1 MAQSLPT
8 YDVAIVGFGPS
19 GAVAAGLLGA
29 QGIRTFCCDKQLH
42 VYDKPRA
49 IALDH
54 EILRLFQHMGL
65 HERVAPHTEPFTDSV
80 YYGVDHQVIKRM
92 SALPP
97 PYPLGHVPS
106 VVFNQPAVEKILRSH
121 ALSLPSV
128 TVSLGQTLTAL
139 HQDPHQ
145 ATLTLSDEQGR
156 LQQISARYVIAC
168 DGASST
174 VRTLTG
180 LDLEDLAFDEPW
192 LVIDALVNDRGLAK
206 LPSTSVQ
213 YCHPERPSTYLICP
227 GRHRRWE
234 ISILPGED
242 PRELA
247 TEQGAWSLLSPWIRR
262 GDAALWRQASYRFH
276 ALVARQWRQGRVFL
290 AGDAAHQQPPFLGQ
304 GMCQGLRDVTN
315 LAWKLGAVLQAGAP
329 DRLLDTYGSER
340 KAHVI
345 DLTTRIKHIGA
356 IICERDPQRARE
368 RDARLLAECGGVVRP
383 TPRQDVQPA
392 LRDGLLAPQAHPARG
407 TLFPQPWLIGPQA
420 QPQRMDDALGPGW
433 WLVLAPQAADPLKQR
448 ALGWGA
454 AALTVVQ
461 TGTPACRETERLLA
475 DWFQRHGCQAAWV
488 RPDRYV
494 YGVAHDA
501 HELDQQWQAL
511 KHF

>member
-145 ATLTLSDEQGR
+145 ATLTLSDE
-156 LQQISARYVIAC
+156 
-168 DGASST
+168 
-174 VRTLTG
+174 
-180 LDLEDLAFDEPW
+180 
-192 LVIDALVNDRGLAK
+192 
-206 LPSTSVQ
+206 
-213 YCHPERPSTYLICP
+213 
-227 GRHRRWE
+227 
-234 ISILPGED
+234 
-242 PRELA
+242 
-247 TEQGAWSLLSPWIRR
+247 
-262 GDAALWRQASYRFH
+262 
-276 ALVARQWRQGRVFL
+276 
-290 AGDAAHQQPPFLGQ
+290 
-304 GMCQGLRDVTN
+304 
-315 LAWKLGAVLQAGAP
+315 
-329 DRLLDTYGSER
+329 
-340 KAHVI
+340 
-345 DLTTRIKHIGA
+345 
-356 IICERDPQRARE
+356 
-368 RDARLLAECGGVVRP
+368 
-383 TPRQDVQPA
+383 
-392 LRDGLLAPQAHPARG
+392 
-407 TLFPQPWLIGPQA
+407 
-420 QPQRMDDALGPGW
+420 
-433 WLVLAPQAADPLKQR
+433 
-448 ALGWGA
+448 
-454 AALTVVQ
+454 
-461 TGTPACRETERLLA
+461 
-475 DWFQRHGCQAAWV
+475 
-488 RPDRYV
+488 
-494 YGVAHDA
+494 
-501 HELDQQWQAL
+501 
-511 KHF
+511 